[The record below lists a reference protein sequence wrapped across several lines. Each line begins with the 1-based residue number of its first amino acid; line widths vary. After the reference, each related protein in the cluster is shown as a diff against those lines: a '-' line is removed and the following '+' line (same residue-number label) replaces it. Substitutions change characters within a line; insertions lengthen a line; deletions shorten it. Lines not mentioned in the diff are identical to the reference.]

1 MDYTNIKHT
10 EIKNMFDKHIK
21 PSTQDRIQFLALKY
35 FLEKCQKA
43 KDVLLADY
51 NIVCDQEKAFK
62 CGENYFY
69 KEILKYNQNPKII
82 YCGLD
87 ENNMVVLRA
96 VRN

>member
-1 MDYTNIKHT
+1 MDYTNITYT
-10 EIKNMFDKHIK
+10 EIQNMFDKHIK

-43 KDVLLADY
+43 KDVLLVDY

-62 CGENYFY
+62 CDAMYLY
-69 KEILKYNQNPKII
+69 RDIIKYNKKPKVI

-87 ENNMVVLRA
+87 ENNHVVLRA